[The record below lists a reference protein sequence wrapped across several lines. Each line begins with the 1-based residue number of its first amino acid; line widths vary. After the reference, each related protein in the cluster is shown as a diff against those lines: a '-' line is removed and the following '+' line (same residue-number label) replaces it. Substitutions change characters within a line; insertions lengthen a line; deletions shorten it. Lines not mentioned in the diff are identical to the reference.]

1 MAHVEDVEEPPE
13 DMACLE
19 VMEELEA
26 AEELTK
32 RNVDMAEARS
42 ATATM

>member
-1 MAHVEDVEEPPE
+1 MEPTQ
-13 DMACLE
+13 DTACLE
-19 VMEELEA
+19 AVEELEA